1 MRLIKKLLLT
11 ASLLAAG
18 SWTADLLACGYCYSL
33 PEEYYVYRISPNY
46 LKRVE
51 VDPAYLPGSDENCQL
66 WMQQLKAETI
76 GPEEV
81 YEIVYKADLDSLAS
95 LAVYNAFATIL
106 LDNPEAL
113 KVLRLA
119 KDCEKARFAVTQ
131 DPWYYPV
138 SDDSEHQNLEQILLR
153 ARDCTSELF
162 RSRYFLQEIRALF
175 TLGRYQEII
184 SRWEAEKDK
193 LPDDILKQLTF
204 RYIAGA
210 EFNIGEVDKAVEMFL
225 EIGDLTSALSCKQIY
240 EMPDLDAAVELD
252 VNYKGIRELL
262 ENEMRTYCFCWVVDP
277 DRQTDRLTDIR
288 ALCDK
293 ALAKNPADKAVWYY
307 TAAYI
312 EYFKDNYP
320 AAKKLL
326 KKARKAPGV
335 DEVLE
340 GSIRVL
346 GILNDAR
353 SSRHGFFYERRLLRD
368 LKWLDA
374 QIVNNL
380 TDEVR
385 EQTAGDS
392 GWMMRAN
399 LSYYYWNDMMRALTL
414 GILAPDYI
422 KAGKTV
428 KALQLANM
436 ADNRLLGL
444 TGIDHYDYVN
454 GQFSITKGIPYKD
467 YLAREDVWKPLYSN
481 NFFEMADSLATG
493 KVAAYVKRALQ
504 PRNEFD
510 RFTAERGY
518 VDADYLNDLVG
529 TKYIRDRRYADAV
542 KYLEKLPEGFQS
554 RLNTKEYLD
563 SYTLNAKLD
572 HARSMLDYE
581 EDMRSSDAQL
591 AARAKYT
598 YGQQLMM
605 QYGGRDWAL
614 SYYSWSAY
622 PAEYVE
628 KTNEEG
634 MNYAEKL
641 IVEGMEQ
648 MPDKEEAAEMQYE
661 MYNYKTVA
669 EKYPGTMA
677 AGWVLDGCDTWED
690 YHGEKPG
697 KWKIQ

>member
-1 MRLIKKLLLT
+1 MQLIKKVLLA

-51 VDPAYLPGSDENCQL
+51 VDPAYLPGSNENCQL
-66 WMQQLKAETI
+66 WMQQLNAETI

-138 SDDSEHQNLEQILLR
+138 SDDSEHQNLELILLR

-175 TLGRYQEII
+175 TLGRYEEII

-193 LPDDILKQLTF
+193 LPDDILKQLAF

-210 EFNIGEVDKAVEMFL
+210 EFNIGETDKAVEMFL
-225 EIGDLTSALSCKQIY
+225 SIGDLTSALSCKQLY
-240 EMPDLDAAVELD
+240 AMTDLEAAVELD
-252 VNYKGIRELL
+252 VNYKGIREIL
-262 ENEMRTYCFCWVVDP
+262 ENDMRAYCFDWNGAEEYRSD
-277 DRQTDRLTDIR
+277 LLADIR
-288 ALCDK
+288 KLCDK

-312 EYFKDNYP
+312 EYFNHNYSD
-320 AAKKLL
+320 AKKLL
-326 KKARKAPGV
+326 KKAKKAPGV
-335 DEVLE
+335 DEVLD

-353 SSRHGFFYERRLLRD
+353 NSRHGFFYERRLLRD
-368 LKWLDA
+368 LKWLDG
-374 QIVNNL
+374 QIVANL

-385 EQTAGDS
+385 EQTSGDT
-392 GWMMRAN
+392 GWMMRGN
-399 LSYYYWNDMMRALTL
+399 FSYYYWNDMMRALTL

-422 KAGKTV
+422 KEGKTT

-444 TGIDHYDYVN
+444 TGVDQYDYVN
-454 GQFSITKGIPYKD
+454 GRFSVISGVPYKD
-467 YLAREDVWKPLYSN
+467 YLAKEDTWKPLYCN
-481 NFFEMADSLATG
+481 NFFEIADSLATG
-493 KVAAYVKRALQ
+493 KVATYVKRALQ

-518 VDADYLNDLVG
+518 VDAGYLNDLVG
-529 TKYIRDRRYADAV
+529 TKYIRDRRYAEAV
-542 KYLEKLPEGFQS
+542 KYLEKLPDDFQS
-554 RLNTKEYLD
+554 RLNTKPYLD
-563 SYTLNAKLD
+563 AYTLHAKLD

-581 EDMRSSDAQL
+581 EEMRSSDPEV
-591 AARAKYT
+591 AARAKYN
-598 YGQQLMM
+598 YGQELMM
-605 QYGGRDWAL
+605 QYQMHWAL

-634 MNYAEKL
+634 MAYAEKM
-641 IVEGMEQ
+641 IVEGMET
-648 MPDKEEAAEMQYE
+648 MPDRESAAQMQYE
-661 MYNYKTVA
+661 MCNFKTTA
-669 EKYPGTMA
+669 EKYPGTEA
-677 AGWVLDGCDTWED
+677 AGWVMANCDTWED
-690 YHGEKPG
+690 YHRENPVQ
-697 KWKIQ
+697 WNIQ